1 MYPGF
6 QGTHDKLN
14 QNLRVFQW
22 LPGSDKVCHVYP
34 GFQGTHDVQY
44 TVKGYTVAGNQGS
57 YDKLDQNFRGV
68 SMTSRIWLSLS
79 CVPWFPGYTLLYILY
94 LAVLKANES
103 LKYQTITKKGKINH
117 LLLIAVESHPCKPF
131 DVPTRALPIKT
142 LPTKC
147 WFIL

>member
-1 MYPGF
+1 M
-6 QGTHDKLN
+6 TNLTRT
-14 QNLRVFQW
+14 LRVFQW

-103 LKYQTITKKGKINH
+103 LKYQTITEKGKINH
-117 LLLIAVESHPCKPF
+117 LLLENIFMRQIGPF
-131 DVPTRALPIKT
+131 APLCNVNLKYSNVYIEPLIEKLR
-142 LPTKC
+142 
-147 WFIL
+147 F

>member
-1 MYPGF
+1 M
-6 QGTHDKLN
+6 TNLTRT
-14 QNLRVFQW
+14 LRVFQW

-34 GFQGTHDVQY
+34 GHVYLGFQGTHDVQY
-44 TVKGYTVAGNQGS
+44 TVKGYTVAGNQGT

-117 LLLIAVESHPCKPF
+117 LLLIAVASHPCKPF
-131 DVPTRALPIKT
+131 DVPTRALPTKT